1 MNLLQIRREM
11 PSCRCPLY
19 TAQSQRMYRVQT
31 SSNFSFG
38 LECVESAAVLVAYK
52 DGNEVGGRRPKE
64 RMWYLDYARILCA
77 RSSELHQHDNK
88 VVCCLGCQLRLLPN
102 SWHSWT
108 SDGSRWAYC
117 MLLHA
122 EVACVVSEHSGG
134 AAFSDRN
141 VLWVQQQ
148 LGIWKGTGWSLMGLL
163 YQCKQNLQV
172 NLFLGIDAC
181 FVFRDESDESSFSLQ
196 TKGQRTK
203 PAKHFPCAS
212 ILRWVVPFLYVVS
225 GTSDHFKKVKRVLS
239 CKSRVFSCLPPRIVK
254 SQLLIKSCSEVLLLC
269 CPRLAFSNTSFAPR
283 SQI

>member
-1 MNLLQIRREM
+1 
-11 PSCRCPLY
+11 
-19 TAQSQRMYRVQT
+19 
-31 SSNFSFG
+31 
-38 LECVESAAVLVAYK
+38 
-52 DGNEVGGRRPKE
+52 
-64 RMWYLDYARILCA
+64 MWYLDYARILCA
-77 RSSELHQHDNK
+77 GSSELHQHDNK
-88 VVCCLGCQLRLLPN
+88 VVCCLDCQLRLLPN

-108 SDGSRWAYC
+108 SDGSRRAYC

-134 AAFSDRN
+134 AGFSDRN

-148 LGIWKGTGWSLMGLL
+148 LGIWKRTGWSLMGLL
-163 YQCKQNLQV
+163 YQCKQNLQMNV
-172 NLFLGIDAC
+172 FLGIDAC

-254 SQLLIKSCSEVLLLC
+254 SQLLIYSAILHCMSRLETLRICSN
-269 CPRLAFSNTSFAPR
+269 R
-283 SQI
+283 